1 MAGDVR
7 PSSGYY
13 VAIAL
18 LAVGLLAGAS
28 LFFLLATRSPTA
40 KVPIDI
46 SGPQPTTCAVGGH
59 APVCYSFVVTN
70 IAHGPVFAT
79 CQLAAAPGTK
89 ATFDDGQV
97 MKPVNLLEGQT
108 RDLSVRVQADGSDTV
123 SEPQMTCDAT
133 AV

>member
-1 MAGDVR
+1 MLRSAT
-7 PSSGYY
+7 
-13 VAIAL
+13 
-18 LAVGLLAGAS
+18 AS
-28 LFFLLATRSPTA
+28 
-40 KVPIDI
+40 
-46 SGPQPTTCAVGGH
+46 
-59 APVCYSFVVTN
+59 
-70 IAHGPVFAT
+70 T

-123 SEPQMTCDAT
+123 AAPQMSCNAT